1 MPIKEIYITEKEDL
15 VFDAMYRLTWNK
27 KVFFINTYIYN
38 ICNVDQKGKHNFNQ
52 VMVHIS

>member
-52 VMVHIS
+52 VQ